1 MILIGNGVKDL
12 HNFVCVM
19 QIEYP
24 DHTGWVTVD
33 EKQYNLKQMHWHSPS
48 EHRINGDRFSLY
60 LSQRVRWQNW
70 SGPLSG
76 LATSASGHLLGRS
89 IFQWSG
95 PTRPGSKSIRGSLA
109 REGILIPFS

>member
-48 EHRINGDRFSLY
+48 EHRINGNRFSLSLS

-76 LATSASGHLLGRS
+76 LASGHIGLGAS
-89 IFQWSG
+89 FG
-95 PTRPGSKSIRGSLA
+95 PINIPMVRPDPA
-109 REGILIPFS
+109 RLQIH